1 MLEFM
6 PASPCRPEQIPA
18 VIFGPAEVRG
28 NHARAS
34 APPSRDTRDYGAAGG
49 RVMLHL
55 RSRYVSKAAIF
66 MIMVS
71 SIPIENRSPA

>member
-6 PASPCRPEQIPA
+6 PASPCRPGTNSRGD
-18 VIFGPAEVRG
+18 FDLAEVRG

>member
-1 MLEFM
+1 V
-6 PASPCRPEQIPA
+6 EQIQGGDFDAAA
-18 VIFGPAEVRG
+18 VAKSCARG
-28 NHARAS
+28 RAS
-34 APPSRDTRDYGAAGG
+34 QVATHPTHGAAGG

-71 SIPIENRSPA
+71 PIPIENRSPA